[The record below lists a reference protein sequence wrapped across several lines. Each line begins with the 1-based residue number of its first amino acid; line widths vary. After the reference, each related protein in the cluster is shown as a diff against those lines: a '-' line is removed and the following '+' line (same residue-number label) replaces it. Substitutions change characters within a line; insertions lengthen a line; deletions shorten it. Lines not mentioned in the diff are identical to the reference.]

1 MSRTYDVDLGGDFY
15 DPDDEEYQLADA
27 EFDLGPGA
35 RPDREP
41 DPVRRQRTGG
51 WKDEHKQTGE
61 RLQKVLARAGV
72 GSRRVCEDLIAR
84 GLVRVN
90 GQRAV
95 LGMRVDP
102 QNDVVQVE
110 GARIET
116 RDDMI
121 YLAFNKPRDVL
132 SAMSDDRGRW
142 TLSDYI
148 ESYTERGIRLFH
160 VGRLDADTE
169 GLILL
174 TNDGALAHKLA
185 HPSFGVQKTYI
196 AEIIGPVA
204 KDVGKRLR
212 AGIEL
217 EDGPAKVDSFR
228 LIEQFGNRV
237 MVEVVLHEGRKHI
250 VRRLLEAVGHPVQ
263 SLARTKFGPVHL
275 GDQRSG
281 ILRPLNSKEI
291 ADLHAAV
298 EEK

>member
-1 MSRTYDVDLGGDFY
+1 MSKTYDVDLGGEFY
-15 DPDDEEYQLADA
+15 DEDDEEFALADA
-27 EFDLGPGA
+27 EFDLPRQDA
-35 RPDREP
+35 PAASDDQH
-41 DPVRRQRTGG
+41 DPR
-51 WKDEHKQTGE
+51 GE

-72 GSRRVCEDLIAR
+72 GSRRVCEDLISR
-84 GLVRVN
+84 GQVTVN
-90 GQRAV
+90 GKRAS

-102 QNDVVQVE
+102 QSDIVQVD

-116 RDDMI
+116 RDDMV
-121 YLAFNKPRDVL
+121 YLAFNKPAGVL
-132 SAMSDDRGRW
+132 SAMSDDRGRY
-142 TLSDYI
+142 TIADYI

-160 VGRLDADTE
+160 IGRLDSDTE
-169 GLILL
+169 GLLLL

-217 EDGPAKVDSFR
+217 EDGPARVDSFR

-275 GDQRSG
+275 GAQRSG
-281 ILRPLNSKEI
+281 IIRPLNSKEI

-298 EEK
+298 QE

>member
-1 MSRTYDVDLGGDFY
+1 MSKTYDLDLGGEYY
-15 DPDDEEYQLADA
+15 DEDDEEFELADA
-27 EFDLGPGA
+27 EFDLPAQRPHTDQHSPG
-35 RPDREP
+35 
-41 DPVRRQRTGG
+41 
-51 WKDEHKQTGE
+51 GE

-84 GLVRVN
+84 GQVSVN
-90 GQRAV
+90 GKRAT
-95 LGMRVDP
+95 LGMRIDP
-102 QNDVVQVE
+102 QRDIVQVD

-121 YLAFNKPRDVL
+121 YLAFNKPAGVL
-132 SAMSDDRGRW
+132 SAMSDDRGRY

-148 ESYTERGIRLFH
+148 ESYVERGIRLFH
-160 VGRLDADTE
+160 VGRLDSDTE

-185 HPSFGVQKTYI
+185 HPSFGVEKTYI

-204 KDVGKRLR
+204 RDVGKRLR

-263 SLARTKFGPVHL
+263 SLARTKFGPIHL
-275 GDQRSG
+275 GAQRSG
-281 ILRPLNSKEI
+281 IIRPLNSKEI
-291 ADLHAAV
+291 AELHAAV
-298 EEK
+298 EK

>member
-1 MSRTYDVDLGGDFY
+1 MSRTYDVNLGGDFY
-15 DPDDEEYQLADA
+15 DPDDDEYQLADA
-27 EFDLGPGA
+27 EFDLTPAAPERG
-35 RPDREP
+35 E
-41 DPVRRQRTGG
+41 RRSAN
-51 WKDEHKQTGE
+51 WKDEHKPAGE

-72 GSRRVCEDLIAR
+72 GSRRVCEDLISA
-84 GLVRVN
+84 GKVRVN
-90 GQRAV
+90 GQRAS

-102 QNDVVQVE
+102 QTDVVQVN
-110 GARIET
+110 GSRIET
-116 RDDMI
+116 REDMI
-121 YLAFNKPRDVL
+121 YLALNKPRDVL

-185 HPSFGVQKTYI
+185 HPSFGVEKTYI
-196 AEIIGPVA
+196 AEIVGPVA

-217 EDGPAKVDSFR
+217 EDGLARVDSFR
-228 LIEQFGNRV
+228 LVEQFGNRV

-281 ILRPLNSKEI
+281 VLRPLNSKEI

-298 EEK
+298 EK

>member
-1 MSRTYDVDLGGDFY
+1 MSRTYDMDLGGDFY
-15 DPDDEEYQLADA
+15 DPDDDEFQIADA
-27 EFDLGPGA
+27 EFDLGPRA
-35 RPDREP
+35 DAP
-41 DPVRRQRTGG
+41 DPEPVGKSRSGG

-84 GLVRVN
+84 GQVRVN

-102 QNDVVQVE
+102 QNDVVQVD

-116 RDDMI
+116 REDMI
-121 YLAFNKPRDVL
+121 YLAFNKPLDVL

-185 HPSFGVQKTYI
+185 HPSFEVDKTYI
-196 AEIIGPVA
+196 AEIVGPVA

-212 AGIEL
+212 AGVEL
-217 EDGPAKVDSFR
+217 EDGPAQVDSFR
-228 LIEQFGNRV
+228 LIEQFGSRV

-298 EEK
+298 EK